1 MLGRHILGMTDFDAD
16 ELRSVLSLAER
27 MKSGDDTHSY
37 LTGTDLGLLFHVP
50 STRTRVSF
58 QVAAAQLGGRSYT
71 YGPEELRLANNETV
85 EDTAGVLSRYLSA
98 LVVRW
103 YDMADY
109 GAGHRRLH
117 TMAEH
122 SSIPVIN
129 ALDDEEHPCQVLADL
144 LTLRERFGD
153 ELPRK
158 RVVYTWAYSSR
169 QKTPGVLHSSL
180 LAAALLGHHVT
191 FAHPPGF
198 ELDERYVKE
207 AQTLAAASGAR
218 LDFVEDMAEAVRG
231 SDAVYVQSWKSL
243 RLPGQHEWQARTRLA
258 DRWRVTEPVM
268 ALAVPGAPF
277 LDCMPSNR
285 GEEMDA
291 EVKDGPRSLIFDQA
305 ENRLHA
311 QKALLAQVIG
321 SAPSTASA
329 SADSAS
335 GDSASGDRAAR

>member
-1 MLGRHILGMTDFDAD
+1 MPGRHILGMTDFSAD
-16 ELRSVLSLAER
+16 ELHTLLDLAAR
-27 MKSGDDTHSY
+27 MKRGEDTHPY

-122 SSIPVIN
+122 SSVPVIN

-153 ELPRK
+153 GLPQR
-158 RVVYTWAYSSR
+158 RIVYTWAYSSR

-180 LAAALLGHHVT
+180 LAGALLGHHVT

-198 ELDERYVKE
+198 DLDERYVKE
-207 AQTLAAASGAR
+207 AHALAASSGAR
-218 LDFVEDMAEAVRG
+218 LDFCQDIEEAVRG
-231 SDAVYVQSWKSL
+231 ADAVYVQSWKSL
-243 RLPGQHEWQARTRLA
+243 QLTGQHEWQARTRLA
-258 DRWRVTEPVM
+258 DRWRVTEPLM
-268 ALAVPGAPF
+268 ALAAPGAPF

-311 QKALLAQVIG
+311 QKALLAMVLGSSGRTAGSSGAG
-321 SAPSTASA
+321 SA
-329 SADSAS
+329 
-335 GDSASGDRAAR
+335 R

>member
-1 MLGRHILGMTDFDAD
+1 M
-16 ELRSVLSLAER
+16 
-27 MKSGDDTHSY
+27 
-37 LTGTDLGLLFHVP
+37 
-50 STRTRVSF
+50 
-58 QVAAAQLGGRSYT
+58 
-71 YGPEELRLANNETV
+71 
-85 EDTAGVLSRYLSA
+85 
-98 LVVRW
+98 
-103 YDMADY
+103 
-109 GAGHRRLH
+109 
-117 TMAEH
+117 
-122 SSIPVIN
+122 
-129 ALDDEEHPCQVLADL
+129 

-243 RLPGQHEWQARTRLA
+243 RLPGQHECQARTRLA

-268 ALAVPGAPF
+268 ALAAPGAPF

-335 GDSASGDRAAR
+335 GDSASGDSASGDRAAR

>member
-1 MLGRHILGMTDFDAD
+1 MLGRHILGMTDFTAD
-16 ELRSVLSLAER
+16 ELRTVLDLAAR
-27 MKSGDDTHSY
+27 MKSGEDTRPH
-37 LTGTDLGLLFHVP
+37 LTGMDLGLLFHVP

-71 YGPEELRLANNETV
+71 YGPEELRLANNETI

-109 GAGHRRLH
+109 GAGHRRLR
-117 TMAEH
+117 TMADH
-122 SSIPVIN
+122 ASIPVIN

-153 ELPRK
+153 DLPRR

-198 ELDERYVKE
+198 GLDERYVKQ
-207 AQTLAAASGAR
+207 AQDLAAGSGAR
-218 LDFVEDMAEAVRG
+218 LDFCEDMAEAVRG
-231 SDAVYVQSWKSL
+231 ADAVYVQSWKSL
-243 RLPGQHEWQARTRLA
+243 RLAGQQEWQTRTRLA
-258 DRWRVTEPVM
+258 DRWRVTEPLM
-268 ALAVPGAPF
+268 ALAAPGAPF

-311 QKALLAQVIG
+311 QKALLALVLG
-321 SAPSTASA
+321 SASQAPSLTE
-329 SADSAS
+329 D
-335 GDSASGDRAAR
+335 AR